1 MKLDLP
7 AATGPRDRVLEV
19 AAALFSAQGFDDVTM
34 ADIAAAAGVARASVF
49 NYFGSKH
56 AIVVAITE
64 TVLDFYRAM
73 LDEALADETTPTPEL
88 LRGLLADMAVGI
100 EQQRELFQGV
110 FHEIAR
116 IQLGLDHDEV
126 ARQANE
132 DARVRLLRL
141 IERGRARGEL
151 NSALSADAVA
161 GAFHSLVNGTI
172 TGWLYTEAS
181 ESLSDRMRAAADVFL
196 SPVESP
202 APRRRRTTLSKGVQR

>member
-1 MKLDLP
+1 MKLEVP
-7 AATGPRDRVLEV
+7 TAAGPRDRVLQV
-19 AAALFSAQGFDDVTM
+19 AAALFSEQGFDDVTM
-34 ADIAAAAGVARASVF
+34 ADIAAGAGVARASVF

-73 LDEALADETTPTPEL
+73 LDEALADETTPTADL
-88 LRGLLADMAVGI
+88 IRGLFADMAVGI

-116 IQLGLDHDEV
+116 IQLGLDHDEI
-126 ARQANE
+126 AQQANE

-141 IERGRARGEL
+141 IERGQARGEL
-151 NSALSADAVA
+151 NDALSATAVA

-172 TGWLYTEAS
+172 TGWLYADDSEPLTE
-181 ESLSDRMRAAADVFL
+181 RMRAAAEVFL
-196 SPVESP
+196 SPV
-202 APRRRRTTLSKGVQR
+202 AAVADRPRRTVKGAKR